1 MEQLTDD
8 ARKKRY
14 GQYFSGK
21 NVANT
26 LVSFLPESATIKNVI
41 DPMVG
46 SGDMLVA
53 VSGKITSIQ
62 KVCGVDIDSQAIATC
77 RKRIPNA
84 EVVEGSAFIT
94 DEVLNGSGWDL
105 VITNPPYVRYQ
116 LFNTNDEYGL
126 PTGDEVRRNLKDII
140 LRASLHSKCMMLK
153 SLTKDFIPKDTFL
166 KRTRSIVLSLAAPI
180 LQVQHLQVI
189 ESGIQS

>member
-1 MEQLTDD
+1 MERLTDD
-8 ARKKRY
+8 VRKKRY

-26 LVSFLPESATIKNVI
+26 LVSLLPESATIKNAI

-53 VSGKITSIQ
+53 VSGKITSTQ
-62 KVCGVDIDSQAIATC
+62 KICGVDIDGQAIAAC
-77 RKRIPNA
+77 RKKVPKA
-84 EVVEGSAFIT
+84 ELFEGSAFIT

-116 LFNTNDEYGL
+116 LFNTNDKYGL
-126 PTGDEVRRNLKDII
+126 PTGDEVRQNLKDMI
-140 LRASLHSKCMMLK
+140 LRASYVSEDERQL
-153 SLTKDFIPKDTFL
+153 FL
-166 KRTRSIVLSLAAPI
+166 KVDRKRHV
-180 LQVQHLQVI
+180 
-189 ESGIQS
+189 

>member
-62 KVCGVDIDSQAIATC
+62 KVCGVDIDSQAIAT
-77 RKRIPNA
+77 
-84 EVVEGSAFIT
+84 
-94 DEVLNGSGWDL
+94 
-105 VITNPPYVRYQ
+105 
-116 LFNTNDEYGL
+116 
-126 PTGDEVRRNLKDII
+126 
-140 LRASLHSKCMMLK
+140 
-153 SLTKDFIPKDTFL
+153 
-166 KRTRSIVLSLAAPI
+166 
-180 LQVQHLQVI
+180 
-189 ESGIQS
+189 